1 MPDSYHV
8 VGWADIFFTKI
19 IIVSSFPTKQ
29 CGLLEKSCVFLQLIR
44 GNPFFGCYP
53 FQKNCIILDMQQ
65 SKWTEYYP
73 QIAVGDDVFVYGRV
87 VNYHGTTPEFAD
99 RKCYVIPLPVPQYGK

>member
-1 MPDSYHV
+1 MCIFA
-8 VGWADIFFTKI
+8 ADTGKSVFW
-19 IIVSSFPTKQ
+19 VLSFP
-29 CGLLEKSCVFLQLIR
+29 
-44 GNPFFGCYP
+44 
-53 FQKNCIILDMQQ
+53 QKLHNTGYAGGKELTVYNAYYLDFQ

-73 QIAVGDDVFVYGRV
+73 QIAVGDDVLVYGRV